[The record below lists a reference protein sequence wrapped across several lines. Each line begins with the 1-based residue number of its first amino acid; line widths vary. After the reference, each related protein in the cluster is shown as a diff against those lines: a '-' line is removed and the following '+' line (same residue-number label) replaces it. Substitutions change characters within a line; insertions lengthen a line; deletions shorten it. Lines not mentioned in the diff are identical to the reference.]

1 TWVGGGI
8 IVNDG
13 HRVDW
18 MVNGLAGDALH
29 KIGKGILVVAGSGEN
44 PGALNTGD
52 GTVILAQ
59 KADAA
64 GRVRAFSEVSIVSGR
79 PVVVLQ
85 DSHQIEGDRIRWG
98 YRGGTLD
105 INGNDMAF

>member
-1 TWVGGGI
+1 M
-8 IVNDG
+8 NDG

-29 KIGKGILVVAGSGEN
+29 KTGKGTLVVAGSGEN
-44 PGALNTGD
+44 PGTLNTGD

-64 GRVRAFSEVSIVSGR
+64 GRVRAFSEVRIVSGR

-85 DSHQIEGDRIRWG
+85 DSHQIEGTASAGDTGEARLIS
-98 YRGGTLD
+98 TAM
-105 INGNDMAF
+105 I

>member
-1 TWVGGGI
+1 
-8 IVNDG
+8 
-13 HRVDW
+13 
-18 MVNGLAGDALH
+18 M
-29 KIGKGILVVAGSGEN
+29 VAGSGEN
-44 PGALNTGD
+44 PGTLNTGD

-64 GRVRAFSEVSIVSGR
+64 GRVRAFSEVRIVSGR

-105 INGNDMAF
+105 INGNDMTFHGWLRLMRGQYSQAGRVLPQFVWISARQGRRP

>member
-1 TWVGGGI
+1 MGGGI

-29 KIGKGILVVAGSGEN
+29 KTGKGTLVVAGSGEN
-44 PGALNTGD
+44 PGTLNTGD

-64 GRVRAFSEVSIVSGR
+64 GRVRHSVKSVLSADGR
-79 PVVVLQ
+79 LWCWQTVT
-85 DSHQIEGDRIRWG
+85 D
-98 YRGGTLD
+98 
-105 INGNDMAF
+105 